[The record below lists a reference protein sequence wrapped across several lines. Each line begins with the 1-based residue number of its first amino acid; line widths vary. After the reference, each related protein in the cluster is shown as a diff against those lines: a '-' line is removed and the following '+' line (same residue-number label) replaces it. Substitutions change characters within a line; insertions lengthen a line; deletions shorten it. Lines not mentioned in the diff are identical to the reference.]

1 MTNDLPPLILV
12 PLLLR
17 VCDVSWHAQRAGSGL
32 RDFMA
37 QLITMLYVL
46 ARALV

>member
-1 MTNDLPPLILV
+1 MTNDLLLTLV

-17 VCDVSWHAQRAGSGL
+17 VCDLSWHAQRAGSGP

-37 QLITMLYVL
+37 QLIAVLYVL